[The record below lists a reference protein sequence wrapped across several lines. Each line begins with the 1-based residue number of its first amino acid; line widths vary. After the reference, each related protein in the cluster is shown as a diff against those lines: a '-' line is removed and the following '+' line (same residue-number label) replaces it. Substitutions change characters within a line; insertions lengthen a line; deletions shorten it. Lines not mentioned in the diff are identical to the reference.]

1 MAVREESRWF
11 QQMLKAI
18 DSYRVQDGRFWEDF
32 ISRYG
37 LTLAGEDTARPV
49 IKGTSTSKVI
59 RQVREGRWQRYT

>member
-11 QQMLKAI
+11 QEMLKAI

-37 LTLAGEDTARPV
+37 LNLAGEETARPV
-49 IKGTSTSKVI
+49 IKGISTSKVI
-59 RQVREGRWQRYT
+59 RAVREGRWHRYT